1 MPSFCI
7 CVKRSYI
14 LSLRFCSLQSVQVSQ
29 SRPSCPEDKDA
40 VSPIYSPAART
51 ELLFAMFSHA
61 TRRYRASK
69 LPGVFLFLRYLEIH
83 ISARIMYRYI
93 DPRWI
98 RFTENKRWACGSS
111 TLQKTPQAQIP
122 NPSWNSYCA
131 NLIHHEREVLWFLGI
146 SDALKYYIF
155 NQHIQPTYMVWN
167 TIYSTN
173 IQISAW
179 AFWLS
184 AVTNTQFSSFS
195 QVWWKQICSVG
206 TMWYGNLFFLW
217 IKNV

>member
-29 SRPSCPEDKDA
+29 SRPSGPEDKDA

-98 RFTENKRWACGSS
+98 RFTENKRWARGSS

-122 NPSWNSYCA
+122 NPSWNLYCA

-146 SDALKYYIF
+146 SDGLKYYIF
-155 NQHIQPTYMVWN
+155 NQHTD
-167 TIYSTN
+167 
-173 IQISAW
+173 ISAW

-184 AVTNTQFSSFS
+184 AVTNTQFSSFFTGLMKANVLHAAS
-195 QVWWKQICSVG
+195 ALCDMENS
-206 TMWYGNLFFLW
+206 FFSE
-217 IKNV
+217 